1 MSTNNDKNQFASSE
15 KITIGLFGFG
25 VVGKGLFDVLQSSPA
40 FQASIKRICIKQA
53 DKEREI
59 PKHHFTA
66 DADELLNDEEINVIV
81 ELIDDA
87 DAAYQLVKAALK
99 KGKCVVSAN
108 KKMIATHFEELM
120 HLQQKH
126 HAAFLYEGACCASIP
141 IIRNLEE
148 YYDNDFLSSVKGIVN
163 GSTNYILTRIFEDGL
178 SFNDALLQA
187 QQLGFAES
195 DPSLDI
201 EGHDAANKLS
211 ILLAHAFGQISTPS
225 GFLYH
230 GIQSIKKTDALFAQE
245 KNLKI
250 KLLATAQKI
259 NNQQLAAFVF
269 PQFVEGDDDLY
280 NVSNEFNGLVTESS
294 FADKQ
299 FFKGK
304 GAGAFPTA
312 AAVLS
317 DISALR
323 YGYKYEYKKCNQQHQ
338 LKLTNDYF
346 LRVFVS
352 ADDADK
358 IAREEFEWMED
369 KPIISGNGPIEGLIH
384 ATRLQHNLWWKQQGV
399 SLILHQQPIVKHVDL
414 AEAASKQET
423 QFELA

>member
-1 MSTNNDKNQFASSE
+1 MATNNDKNTFATSE

-40 FQASIKRICIKQA
+40 FQASIKRICIKHA
-53 DKEREI
+53 DKKREI
-59 PKHHFTA
+59 PKQYFTA
-66 DADELLNDEEINVIV
+66 DADELLDDEEINVIV

-87 DAAYQLVKAALK
+87 DAAYQIVKAALQ

-108 KKMIATHFEELM
+108 KKMIAAHFEELV

-178 SFNDALLQA
+178 SFNDALLRA

-230 GIQSIKKTDALFAQE
+230 GIQSIKKTDAIFAQE

-250 KLLATAQKI
+250 KLLGTAQKI
-259 NNQQLAAFVF
+259 NNLQLAAFVF
-269 PQFVEGDDDLY
+269 PQFVEDDDDLY

-323 YGYKYEYKKCNQQHQ
+323 YGYKYEYKKCNQQQQ
-338 LKLTNDYF
+338 LELTNDYF
-346 LRVFVS
+346 LKVFVS

-358 IAREEFEWMED
+358 IAKEEFEWLED
-369 KPIISGNGPIEGLIH
+369 KPIISGKGPIEGLIH
-384 ATRLQHNLWWKQQGV
+384 AARLQQNQWWKQQGV
-399 SLILHQQPIVKHVDL
+399 SLILHQQPIVSHADL
-414 AEAASKQET
+414 AEAASKTET
-423 QFELA
+423 LYELA

>member
-25 VVGKGLFDVLQSSPA
+25 VVGKGLFDVLQYSPA
-40 FQASIKRICIKQA
+40 FQASIKRICIKHA

-59 PKHHFTA
+59 PKKYFTD
-66 DADELLNDEEINVIV
+66 DADELLKDEEINVIV

-87 DAAYQLVKAALK
+87 DAAYQLVKAALQQ
-99 KGKCVVSAN
+99 GKCVVSAN
-108 KKMIATHFEELM
+108 KKMIAKHFEELM

-178 SFNDALLQA
+178 SFNDALLRA

-230 GIQSIKKTDALFAQE
+230 GIQSIKKTDAIFAQE

-259 NNQQLAAFVF
+259 NNLQLAAFVF

-323 YGYKYEYKKCNQQHQ
+323 YGYKYEYKKCNQPQQ
-338 LKLTNDYF
+338 LELTNDYF

-358 IAREEFEWMED
+358 IVREEFEWMED

-384 ATRLQHNLWWKQQGV
+384 ATKLQQHQWWKQQGV
-399 SLILHQQPIVKHVDL
+399 SLILHQQPIVSHADL

-423 QFELA
+423 QYQLA